1 MRAMIQSSHERRSR
15 RSTHRRGNVMIMV
28 TALLVLLVI
37 IASAFLTRTQASRL
51 ISSAQ
56 QSTQSRQQRVEPI
69 MQAVV
74 QEVAGAL
81 FPKPI
86 DVDDPALRSG
96 ALAPPDPETY
106 GYPRV
111 ASSSY
116 PRVDPTI
123 GVVPAVRAMVR
134 YGVDSLDL
142 IDVLG
147 GPTSGFMSPDGI
159 PDGYNFAPFHVYP
172 WTNWPDLFAS
182 NAVFD
187 ASHPIRLFE
196 SNPWGNPGFGDAR
209 WLRSTEPVRFYDR
222 PALGWTFDQSPST
235 ELGQPYFSH
244 WAHLS
249 NPATPNNGWIL
260 IPDIRDCVAG
270 ANWFNTL
277 NDRHTTERNGLF
289 IPWEQWLP
297 GVQPDSAFFVTGQTS
312 GVGSSAATI
321 QLANRFNDVANAWFN
336 ILPSGEPF
344 GYLSRVGQSP
354 PYAGTTTGLA
364 PGPMPN
370 FLRLPHFGPKRDEL
384 TPGTARQIVSS
395 RLCDTDGDGFT
406 DSYWFMPPTSVDRAV
421 RYVVGVSV
429 VDNSAMVNVNTAT
442 VFDRTQTSGL
452 VPGDVALMS
461 RRDATDQTPGGTLA
475 SNEFNP
481 LRAGLFGQYARLSG
495 DGSGSPN
502 NDALNLYPPLDVD
515 LWRDQ
520 FGVSVDTEEGKLV
533 AHGAADQPTFVR
545 ELGLVYPPQDPED
558 TPAIPGIDAL
568 LLSPIDRLRHYKA
581 FLNGGRVDSYVLA
594 DGTAVAPNQR
604 TNSRINFFGIPDEI
618 ELRRYAGN
626 NDPTLSRLERALDP
640 AAAAE
645 RDEDGTVDSG
655 SGRDLLRAS
664 PSRSES
670 FEGFEGAGSALGVGK
685 LNAVQLL
692 HDSRRHLTTYNGARN
707 EMMPPWLWFNPVTN
721 PDAEGLVLGVPATG
735 PDPFRQVSGGDVDGD
750 GFSGTEF
757 DWDAARSRF
766 LQVNRKLDLRRPIEE
781 PEFGVGGVLAN
792 WPDML
797 ASKQQFVQDVYYRL
811 ARSML
816 DPFDPNRGV
825 SYLGRDDDAAKATRR
840 MAASLAANIECW
852 RDGRID
858 IGPDLAAEGGAGGQ
872 PEQITRL
879 VDEPFHPDDAPY
891 IDEENNLKFL
901 GNEKHPVIMEA
912 FFMVVY
918 PKANF
923 QEYARWLLN
932 PDSLANL
939 DSTAC
944 DKLRELA
951 TQSAAQDPYQAPD
964 GLPATGQSF
973 VLGGVGES
981 AGLGLSWNPRVV
993 VAVQLAN
1000 PWNEPI
1006 DLSEFRL
1013 VVAGQ
1018 KYWFAPKRL
1027 PAGGVDWDSESD
1039 VVSNGID
1046 WGYGTNPILGPTTPG
1061 QPRSVIVFAMPK
1073 SVGGNASPPT
1083 DLSTEGTLPNLDPL
1097 EGGFAPFE
1105 PRFRT
1110 KMIDFLDLT
1119 HPWLDRGYG
1128 DRTDGWPY
1136 ARRLMQE
1143 LDEAVTAAGGNVAD
1157 VRDPFPRPMSGFPST
1172 RNGERVC
1179 DLFEDPLT
1187 AYPDCLVMNA
1197 GKGEIPSTQGGLP
1210 VTVDLYK
1217 TFVQNPSR
1225 SFVELERRV
1234 RKRTSR
1240 LNADADWIVIDR
1252 LDNPI
1257 DAHSS
1262 APENF
1267 ADRVSRLLVAQSGVT
1282 AFLPPAPA
1290 AGLQGEQ
1297 LYMSML
1303 ALPPGADCYGGWVR
1317 AVRPWAWDIDGSST
1331 IDANERSPYY
1341 TLSRVGSVES
1351 SMGYPV
1357 QDQNIPDCRYDR
1369 SLTAEDAAGFAW
1381 DTDAEPDGYAGPAS
1395 ELPDGLIRTSRL
1407 NRPLAQGAE
1416 HPQSRGKPTA
1426 FSCQTV
1432 MQPTSSAYQR
1442 LSVGFQYDAPPTSS
1456 VVQISDADKAVPN
1469 VDRWSIRPVRP
1480 ETPDDERDDVV
1491 GGEDGVPDVY
1501 QYPAPLNF
1509 PLQMVQR
1516 DGDFESLAE
1525 VLQVQV
1531 WGPVWDRVVGGTKF
1545 TLGELLALT
1554 PRDVAG
1560 NADLAGWMI
1569 SPEAAPLVANDS
1581 TDPFTPWDLLRVGG
1595 SPNRLSFP
1603 FDPSKREREDQTQLD
1618 IRFNRP
1624 SLPNIASA
1632 DYFPFNPRL
1641 PAGVSLLD
1649 AFTIDGPGSVPFGNA
1664 VAAEDRSPRLARGF
1678 EGALT
1683 PGLININTAP
1693 VEVMRSL
1700 PHMGSLAYNE
1710 AHPRRDAVGSDE
1722 SDDLAGFGAVQ
1733 NNFPFSLAENMAIRG
1748 PRVRVPE
1755 AIATYRE
1762 SRPMGGSSIPAS
1774 LFAEYWDRGRFDDD
1788 EVDPQFGFYPGMR
1801 RGQGIMSIGELAL
1814 MHREA
1819 GSDPGTPTPLSYR
1832 RSWSVNY
1839 PGRDPFAAIPGDS
1852 FLGWGALRSD
1862 GLDRLD
1868 AKLSTDRL
1876 PTVLQYDF
1884 GPDSLTDSSRD
1895 YAFPEF
1901 TEPFVAQ
1908 ADHAAGD
1915 AEETNLLLTGIANL
1929 VTTRSDVFTVYLRV
1943 RAFTQNPVTGLW
1955 DATDRE
1961 NVIEDTR
1968 YVMLVDRSQVN
1979 RPGDAPRI
1987 LYVERID
1994 D

>member
-1 MRAMIQSSHERRSR
+1 
-15 RSTHRRGNVMIMV
+15 MIMV

-56 QSTQSRQQRVEPI
+56 QSTQSRQQRIEPI
-69 MQAVV
+69 MEAVV
-74 QEVAGAL
+74 HEVAGAL

-96 ALAPPDPETY
+96 PLAPPNPAGY

-123 GVVPAVRAMVR
+123 GNDPAVRAMVR

-142 IDVLG
+142 IDVLD

-182 NAVFD
+182 DAVLD
-187 ASHPIRLFE
+187 DSHPVRLFE

-222 PALGWTFDQSPST
+222 PALGWTFGQSPST

-249 NPATPNNGWIL
+249 NPSTPNNGWIL

-277 NDRHTTERNGLF
+277 NNRHNTERNGLF

-297 GVQPDSAFFVTGQTS
+297 GVQPDSAFFVTGQTN

-354 PYAGTTTGLA
+354 PYAGTTTGIA

-370 FLRLPHFGPKRDEL
+370 FLRLPHFGPKRDEFTL
-384 TPGTARQIVSS
+384 GTARQIVSS

-461 RRDATDQTPGGTLA
+461 RRDATGQPPGGTLA

-520 FGVSVDTEEGKLV
+520 FGVSVDTDEGKLV

-545 ELGLVYPPQDPED
+545 ELGLVYPPQDPDD
-558 TPAIPGIDAL
+558 TPSIPGIDAL

-604 TNSRINFFGIPDEI
+604 TNSRINFFAIPDEI

-645 RDEDGTVDSG
+645 RDEAGTVVSG

-735 PDPFRQVSGGDVDGD
+735 PDPFRQVDGGDVDGD
-750 GFSGTEF
+750 GLPGTEF

-852 RDGRID
+852 RDGRVN
-858 IGPDLAAEGGAGGQ
+858 IGPDSAAVGGGTGQ

-879 VDEPFHPDDAPY
+879 VDEPFHFNDAPY
-891 IDEENNLKFL
+891 IEEENNLKFL

-923 QEYARWLLN
+923 QEYARWLLT
-932 PDSLANL
+932 PASGSNL
-939 DSTAC
+939 SAAARE
-944 DKLRELA
+944 KLRELA
-951 TQSAAQDPYQAPD
+951 TLAAAQDPYQAPN

-973 VLGGVGES
+973 VLGGVDGQP
-981 AGLGLSWNPRVV
+981 GLSWNPRVV

-1013 VVAGQ
+1013 VVAG
-1018 KYWFAPKRL
+1018 KPYWFAPSRL
-1027 PAGGVDWDSESD
+1027 PSGGVDWDSESQ
-1039 VVSNGID
+1039 VVSNGTD

-1083 DLSTEGTLPNLDPL
+1083 DSSAAGTLPNLGPL
-1097 EGGFAPFE
+1097 VAFAPFE

-1128 DRTDGWPY
+1128 DRTEGWPY

-1157 VRDPFPRPMSGFPST
+1157 ARDPFPRPMSGFPST

-1197 GKGEIPSTQGGLP
+1197 GQGEIAPTQGGLP
-1210 VTVDLYK
+1210 VTVDLYRQ
-1217 TFVQNPSR
+1217 FVQNPTR
-1225 SFVELERRV
+1225 SFVELERRI
-1234 RKRTSR
+1234 RPRTSR

-1257 DAHSS
+1257 DTHSS

-1290 AGLQGEQ
+1290 AGLQGTGTNQ
-1297 LYMSML
+1297 PFFMSML
-1303 ALPPGADCYGGWVR
+1303 ALPAGADCYGGWVR

-1341 TLSRVGSVES
+1341 TLSRVGSIES
-1351 SMGYPV
+1351 SMEYPLQGPNL
-1357 QDQNIPDCRYDR
+1357 QDCLYE
-1369 SLTAEDAAGFAW
+1369 SLNATDAAGFAW

-1407 NRPLAQGAE
+1407 NRPLQEGAE

-1432 MQPTSSAYQR
+1432 MRLASPAYQR

-1456 VVQISDADKAVPN
+1456 LVQISDADKAVPD

-1480 ETPDDERDDVV
+1480 ETPDDERDGVV

-1531 WGPVWDRVVGGTKF
+1531 WGPVWDRDVGGTKF

-1554 PRDVAG
+1554 PRDVEG
-1560 NADLAGWMI
+1560 NAELAGWMI

-1581 TDPFTPWDLLRVGG
+1581 DPFTSWDLLRVGG

-1710 AHPRRDAVGSDE
+1710 AHPRRDAVGSNE
-1722 SDDLAGFGAVQ
+1722 SDDLSGFGSGQ
-1733 NNFPFSLAENMAIRG
+1733 NSFPFSLAENMAIRG

-1774 LFAEYWDRGRFDDD
+1774 GFAEYWDRGRFDDD

-1819 GSDPGTPTPLSYR
+1819 GSDPGTTTPLSYR

-1839 PGRDPFAAIPGDS
+1839 AGRDPFAAIQGDS
-1852 FLGWGALRSD
+1852 FLGWGSLRSD

-1884 GPDSLTDSSRD
+1884 GPDSLPDSSRD
-1895 YAFPEF
+1895 YAFPQF
-1901 TEPFVAQ
+1901 PEPFVAQ

-1929 VTTRSDVFTVYLRV
+1929 VTTRSDVFTVYLRI
-1943 RAFTQNPVTGLW
+1943 RAFTQNPVTGRW